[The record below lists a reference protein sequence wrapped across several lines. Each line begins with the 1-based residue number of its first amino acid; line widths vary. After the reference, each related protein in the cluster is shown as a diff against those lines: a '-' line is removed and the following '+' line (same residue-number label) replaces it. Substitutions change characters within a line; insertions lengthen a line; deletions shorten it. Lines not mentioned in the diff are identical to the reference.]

1 MERIGI
7 FGGTFNPVHSGHLL
21 LARHYLDALKLD
33 RLLVIPTGT
42 PPHKDAPELLDG
54 EKRMQL
60 CALAF
65 EDQPRVQL
73 CDIELRREGKSFT
86 VDTVGWLRQQ
96 YPQAQLYLL
105 VGSDMFLS
113 FERWKSWQQILQQV
127 TLCTAARSSGEL
139 LQLRRHARA
148 ADALRQYAGV
158 RFSGAGSFFHPNPST
173 AQGRAGLFAAAA
185 RKGISADFAA
195 KLIQR
200 VTPCKKTDMCRP
212 SGNCCIKRGLTIR

>member
-86 VDTVGWLRQQ
+86 VDTIGWLR
-96 YPQAQLYLL
+96 
-105 VGSDMFLS
+105 
-113 FERWKSWQQILQQV
+113 QQV

-139 LQLRRHARA
+139 LQLRRHARQ
-148 ADALRQYAGV
+148 LTPY
-158 RFSGAGSFFHPNPST
+158 GSTLVFDFPVLEVSST
-173 AQGRAGLFAAAA
+173 QIRRRLKEGLDCSQLLPE
-185 RKGISADFAA
+185 KVYQQI
-195 KLIQR
+195 LQQ
-200 VTPCKKTDMCRP
+200 
-212 SGNCCIKRGLTIR
+212 NLYRG

>member
-139 LQLRRHARA
+139 LQLRRHAPA
-148 ADALRQYAGV
+148 ADAPTAV
-158 RFSGAGSFFHPNPST
+158 RWCSIFRCWKFLPPKSVDGSR
-173 AQGRAGLFAAAA
+173 RAGLFAAAA

>member
-73 CDIELRREGKSFT
+73 CDIELRRCIC
-86 VDTVGWLRQQ
+86 W
-96 YPQAQLYLL
+96 
-105 VGSDMFLS
+105 
-113 FERWKSWQQILQQV
+113 W
-127 TLCTAARSSGEL
+127 AAIC
-139 LQLRRHARA
+139 
-148 ADALRQYAGV
+148 
-158 RFSGAGSFFHPNPST
+158 F
-173 AQGRAGLFAAAA
+173 
-185 RKGISADFAA
+185 
-195 KLIQR
+195 
-200 VTPCKKTDMCRP
+200 
-212 SGNCCIKRGLTIR
+212 

>member
-1 MERIGI
+1 
-7 FGGTFNPVHSGHLL
+7 
-21 LARHYLDALKLD
+21 
-33 RLLVIPTGT
+33 
-42 PPHKDAPELLDG
+42 
-54 EKRMQL
+54 MQL

-65 EDQPRVQL
+65 DDQPRVQL

-139 LQLRRHARA
+139 LQLRRHARQ
-148 ADALRQYAGV
+148 LMPY
-158 RFSGAGSFFHPNPST
+158 GSTLVFDFPVLEVSST
-173 AQGRAGLFAAAA
+173 QIRRRLKEGLDCSQLLPE
-185 RKGISADFAA
+185 KVYQQI
-195 KLIQR
+195 LQQ
-200 VTPCKKTDMCRP
+200 
-212 SGNCCIKRGLTIR
+212 NLYRG

>member
-54 EKRMQL
+54 EKRMLSNIVLMGMGEDGEKRMQL

-65 EDQPRVQL
+65 EDQPQVQL
-73 CDIELRREGKSFT
+73 CDIELRRAGKSFT

-139 LQLRRHARA
+139 LQLRRHAQQLMPYGSTLVF
-148 ADALRQYAGV
+148 DFPVLEVSSTQIRQ
-158 RFSGAGSFFHPNPST
+158 RLKE
-173 AQGRAGLFAAAA
+173 GLDCSQLLPEKVY
-185 RKGISADFAA
+185 RQI
-195 KLIQR
+195 LQQ
-200 VTPCKKTDMCRP
+200 
-212 SGNCCIKRGLTIR
+212 NLYRG

>member
-73 CDIELRREGKSFT
+73 CDIELRRKGKSFT

-127 TLCTAARSSGEL
+127 TLCTAARSSGKL
-139 LQLRRHARA
+139 LQLRRHARQ
-148 ADALRQYAGV
+148 LMPY
-158 RFSGAGSFFHPNPST
+158 GSTLVFDFPVLEVSST
-173 AQGRAGLFAAAA
+173 QIRRRLKEGLDCSQLLPE
-185 RKGISADFAA
+185 KVYQQI
-195 KLIQR
+195 LQQ
-200 VTPCKKTDMCRP
+200 
-212 SGNCCIKRGLTIR
+212 NLYRG

>member
-113 FERWKSWQQILQQV
+113 FERWKSWQQILRQV
-127 TLCTAARSSGEL
+127 TLCTAARSTGEL
-139 LQLRRHARA
+139 LQLRRHAQQ
-148 ADALRQYAGV
+148 LMPY
-158 RFSGAGSFFHPNPST
+158 GSTLVFDFPVLEVSST
-173 AQGRAGLFAAAA
+173 QIRRRLKEAGLFAAAA

-200 VTPCKKTDMCRP
+200 VTPCKRTDMCRP

>member
-1 MERIGI
+1 MEHIGI

-127 TLCTAARSSGEL
+127 TLCT
-139 LQLRRHARA
+139 
-148 ADALRQYAGV
+148 D
-158 RFSGAGSFFHPNPST
+158 
-173 AQGRAGLFAAAA
+173 
-185 RKGISADFAA
+185 
-195 KLIQR
+195 
-200 VTPCKKTDMCRP
+200 
-212 SGNCCIKRGLTIR
+212 